1 MRARPALAL
10 LAVVLL
16 AGCGT
21 EPGALPGGGTSA
33 SLTAGQKAARAELLK
48 ANRGLNDRELAKLC
62 PALYP
67 RDFETAKK
75 YKDIRSKQKLK
86 KTTFSA
92 SDRALA
98 KRAGCR

>member
-1 MRARPALAL
+1 VRARTVVAL
-10 LAVVLL
+10 LAAALL

-21 EPGALPGGGTSA
+21 EPGALPGGGSSA
-33 SLTAGQKAARAELLK
+33 SLTVGQKAARAQLLK

-92 SDRALA
+92 ADRALA
-98 KRAGCR
+98 ERAGCR

>member
-1 MRARPALAL
+1 MRARTVVAL
-10 LAVVLL
+10 LAAALL

-21 EPGALPGGGTSA
+21 QPGTLPGGGSSA
-33 SLTAGQKAARAELLK
+33 SLTAGQKAARAQLLK
-48 ANRGLNDRELAKLC
+48 ANGGLNDRELAKLC

-75 YKDIRSKQKLK
+75 YKTIRDKQKLK

-92 SDRALA
+92 ADRALA
-98 KRAGCR
+98 QRAGCR